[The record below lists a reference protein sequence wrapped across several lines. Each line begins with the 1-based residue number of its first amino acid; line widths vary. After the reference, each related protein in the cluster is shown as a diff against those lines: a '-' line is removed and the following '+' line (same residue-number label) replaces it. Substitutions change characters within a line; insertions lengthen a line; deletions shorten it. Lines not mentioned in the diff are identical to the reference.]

1 MDVVYADRAIMLD
14 YPDETKVLKIT
25 WALKN
30 ERERKIEEI
39 EAI

>member
-1 MDVVYADRAIMLD
+1 MYVVYADRAIMLD

-30 ERERKIEEI
+30 ERERKTEEI

>member
-1 MDVVYADRAIMLD
+1 MYVVYADRTIMLD

-30 ERERKIEEI
+30 ERDRNTEEI

>member
-1 MDVVYADRAIMLD
+1 MYVVYAYRAIMLD
-14 YPDETKVLKIT
+14 YPDEPKVLKIT

-30 ERERKIEEI
+30 ERRRKIEEI